1 MTENHPKF
9 LWNEMNRLEIAKAQK
24 AGSMVI
30 IPAGS
35 IEQHGPHLP
44 VDTDINSS
52 YEIAKRAALKRED
65 VLVCPPVWFGY
76 SPHHMGFQGT
86 ITIRLETFLSLFKD
100 ICDSL
105 YQHGFRKML
114 ILNGHGGN
122 RALVNMV
129 VNDFMRTHRTKI
141 LAASYWDLAAQEIRN
156 IRKSEL
162 GGMGHA
168 CELETSVQL
177 YLRQHLVDTN
187 QVSKETWNPKTR
199 FGISFGIKD
208 LLDSGSVSIG
218 FDFSESAPKGIMGDP
233 TVASADT
240 GEKIVAAVVNRL
252 VDLLEEY
259 KQLA

>member
-1 MTENHPKF
+1 
-9 LWNEMNRLEIAKAQK
+9 MNRQEIEKAQK
-24 AGSMVI
+24 AGDMVV
-30 IPAGS
+30 IPVGS

-44 VDTDINSS
+44 VDTDIHSA
-52 YEIAKRAALKRED
+52 YEIAKRAALKRGD

-76 SPHHMGFQGT
+76 SPHHMGFHGT
-86 ITIRLETFLSLFKD
+86 LTIRLETFLNLLKD

-122 RALVNMV
+122 RALINLVA
-129 VNDFMRTHRTKI
+129 NDFMRTHRTKI

-156 IRKSEL
+156 LRKSEP

-177 YLRQHLVDTN
+177 YLRRDLVDTG
-187 QVSKETWNPKTR
+187 QVSKETWTPKSR
-199 FGISFGIKD
+199 FGISYGPRD
-208 LLDSGSVSIG
+208 LLDSGSVTIG
-218 FDFSESAPKGIMGDP
+218 FDFAESAPRGIMGDP

-240 GEKIVAAVVNRL
+240 GEKVVAAVVDRL

-259 KQLA
+259 KQL

>member
-1 MTENHPKF
+1 MIQNNPKF
-9 LWNEMNRLEIAKAQK
+9 LWNEMNRREIEKAQQ
-24 AGSMVI
+24 AGYMII
-30 IPAGS
+30 IPVGS

-52 YEIAKRAALKRED
+52 YEIAKRAAMKRGD
-65 VLVCPPVWFGY
+65 VLICPPVWFGY
-76 SPHHMGFQGT
+76 SPHHMGFHGT
-86 ITIRLETFLSLFKD
+86 ITIRLETFLDLLKD

-122 RALVNMV
+122 RALINLV

-141 LAASYWDLAAQEIRN
+141 LAASYWDLAAREIRS
-156 IRKSEL
+156 IRKSEP

-177 YLRQHLVDTN
+177 YLRQNLVDTSEI
-187 QVSKETWNPKTR
+187 SKETWTPKTR
-199 FGISFGIKD
+199 FGISHGARD
-208 LLDSGSVSIG
+208 LLDSGSVTIG
-218 FDFSESAPKGIMGDP
+218 FDFAESAPKGIMGDP

-240 GEKIVAAVVNRL
+240 GEKIVAAVVDRL

-259 KQLA
+259 KQL